1 MKASNKYIQINTSLV
16 NILQALE
23 SRGHPQNT
31 FESIHIV
38 GTNGKGSVASFLEL
52 LYCHYFPEK
61 NIAKYTSP
69 HLISVTERIRVN
81 CKEIA
86 REDFDSLY
94 ASCHSEPQ
102 AKNFSGKRS
111 FANAQDDTLALTEFE
126 KITLVAFEYF
136 REQKVDIA
144 ILEAGMGARWD
155 ATNTTDASKRLATV
169 LTNVALDHM
178 DYLGETVEQI
188 RIEKECIKRDGVPHF
203 EGKYSES
210 MPNSITGQN
219 FLLALEVFHSL
230 TGIDVSQEKQKSF
243 IDAFGD
249 HHKGRFVYKPENK
262 LIIDGA
268 HNPAGAKLLNQFIRD
283 TVADLNQ
290 KKVFVLA
297 FLDKDYKSFCE
308 NLFSDILSPGDLIIA
323 TEVDS
328 ERKMPASVLATEL
341 KQLCPRVEVIES
353 KSRPDLAVYQD
364 NLKIVTGSLYL
375 LGAVLA
381 SHPDGKISRHPE
393 ERSDVRV
400 HLP

>member
-81 CKEIA
+81 CKEILQD
-86 REDFDSLY
+86 DFDSLY
-94 ASCHSEPQ
+94 ATCHE
-102 AKNFSGKRS
+102 
-111 FANAQDDTLALTEFE
+111 TLTEFE

-155 ATNTTDASKRLATV
+155 ATNTTAPSKRLATV

-188 RIEKECIKRDGVPHF
+188 RVEKECIKRDGVPHF

-341 KQLCPRVEVIES
+341 KQLYPGVEVIES